1 MQIHWFPGHMN
12 KARKEIKQIMPRI
25 DVVIEIL
32 DARCPDT
39 ASSPLLVELRGD
51 KPVLRLLS
59 KSDLADPAVTK
70 AWVKELTD
78 GKTQVQAIVN
88 GQRNLRKQVVD
99 WTKAMA
105 PRRGNMVKPLRLLV
119 VGIPNVG
126 KSTLINT
133 LVGKKIAKV
142 GDEPAVTK
150 GQQKVAVAD
159 GVFIHDTPGVT
170 WPKPKSIE
178 SGFRLASAGSIRDTA
193 MEYADVALFLV
204 DYLQQTY
211 PAQLEKRYGVDISG
225 DADEVIHLIGKKRG
239 TITDG
244 EVDITKASEAIVRDF
259 RAGRIGR
266 VSLEHPDKEVPFRF
280 APPPEPEEE

>member
-39 ASSPLLVELRGD
+39 SSSPLLSELRGD

-59 KSDLADPAVTK
+59 KSDLADPATTK
-70 AWVKELTD
+70 AWVAALTD
-78 GKTQVQAIVN
+78 GKTQVEAIVN
-88 GQRNLRKQVVD
+88 GQKNLRKQVVN

-105 PRRGNMVKPLRLLV
+105 PKRGNMIKPLRLLV

-133 LVGKKIAKV
+133 LAGKKIAKV

-150 GQQKVAVAD
+150 GQQKVAISE

-170 WPKPKSIE
+170 WPKPKSVE
-178 SGFRLASAGSIRDTA
+178 SGFRLAAAGGIRDTA
-193 MEYADVALFLV
+193 MAYADVAFFLV
-204 DYLQQTY
+204 DYLQQAY
-211 PAQLEKRYGVDISG
+211 PALLVKRYGVDIDG
-225 DADEVIHLIGKKRG
+225 DADEVINRVGAKRG
-239 TITDG
+239 ALTDG

-259 RAGRIGR
+259 RTARLGRI
-266 VSLEHPDKEVPFRF
+266 SLEHPTKAVAFRF
-280 APPPEPEEE
+280 APEPDSD